1 MELCSQLDMVICH
14 VMQRLID
21 LTYGLVIDDEATV
34 KKKRKYKV
42 KRDDAFDGVPM
53 VSMRMWSE
61 V

>member
-1 MELCSQLDMVICH
+1 MVICH

-21 LTYGLVIDDEATV
+21 LTYGLVIDDEATA

-53 VSMRMWSE
+53 VRMRRWGD

>member
-53 VSMRMWSE
+53 VSVRRGSE

>member
-1 MELCSQLDMVICH
+1 MVICH

-53 VSMRMWSE
+53 VSVRMWSE